1 MITVEIVGLK
11 PIIAG
16 LKAAPKTV
24 DQVSAK
30 RLRGLGP
37 VVVGNVRR
45 HTPKASGE
53 LSNAIE
59 DVVSQT
65 QPLAVTLTVAAND
78 SVKPVVVASVA
89 HGTRPHWPPWGPG
102 SKLAEWAGRK
112 GIPVFL
118 VARAISRRGTI
129 KRFGGPNQGAEMFDK
144 GLRDSKGD
152 IDGMRGEMEK
162 DIAKEL
168 FG

>member
-1 MITVEIVGLK
+1 MVTVEIIGLK

-16 LKAAPKTV
+16 LKDAPKTV
-24 DQVSAK
+24 ERVSVK

-45 HTPKASGE
+45 HTPEDSGK

-65 QPLAVTLTVAAND
+65 QPLTVTLTVGAND

-102 SKLAEWAGRK
+102 SKLAGWAARK

-118 VARAISRRGTI
+118 VARAISQRGTI
-129 KRFGGPNQGAEMFDK
+129 KRFGGPSQGAEMFEK
-144 GLRDSKGD
+144 GLHDSRGD
-152 IDGMRGEMEK
+152 IDGMKREMEK
-162 DIAKEL
+162 DLAREL
-168 FG
+168 I